1 MQLAMLC
8 FKFEK
13 EWKGRKYGRDRGG
26 ILIETDVLGEPHWG
40 IWGLTQACPEIVTD
54 TVYKRKL

>member
-1 MQLAMLC
+1 MLC
-8 FKFEK
+8 FTFEK